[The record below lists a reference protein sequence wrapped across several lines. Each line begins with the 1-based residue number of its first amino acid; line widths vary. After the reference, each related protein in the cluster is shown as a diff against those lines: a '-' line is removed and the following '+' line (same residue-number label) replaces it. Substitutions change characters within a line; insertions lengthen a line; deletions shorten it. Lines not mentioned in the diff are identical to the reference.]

1 MCCPKGGGLAS
12 RPIHPSRSAF
22 VKKFIIK
29 TFYSSIT
36 FQHST
41 WHWLVFSDS
50 ARGQLDKNRSTP
62 GHDLTP
68 VSTVLRKL
76 VWFFIINI
84 FLIKRKLSKLKSAWK
99 MLDSRC
105 LISTTIWKL
114 SLITLRSKRFQ
125 SRYRAN
131 VRANPP
137 PPVPPD
143 EFARKRLLR
152 RLDLDEIIRRLSGF
166 VWGEWKWPISRNPE
180 KGTLGMA
187 GVIIHENSGVTRV
200 SVILFSPTILDEFY
214 SFKTICFFSL
224 LSPTQFQISKKYSLT
239 WDSI

>member
-137 PPVPPD
+137 PPPSLPMN
-143 EFARKRLLR
+143 
-152 RLDLDEIIRRLSGF
+152 
-166 VWGEWKWPISRNPE
+166 SRGN
-180 KGTLGMA
+180 A
-187 GVIIHENSGVTRV
+187 CYA
-200 SVILFSPTILDEFY
+200 D
-214 SFKTICFFSL
+214 
-224 LSPTQFQISKKYSLT
+224 
-239 WDSI
+239 